1 MPESELQAAQAAL
14 LASLA
19 PELHALLGRVEAHTA
34 RLARRRDALR
44 AQAELQRGRLE
55 GRPASAGGGGQG
67 RPSSASA
74 PRGVEEEGGEGAGEG
89 EGLGER
95 DVLKLKALK
104 QRRERLEF
112 AVERLTL
119 QARQRE
125 RELRKSVA
133 AT

>member
-1 MPESELQAAQAAL
+1 M
-14 LASLA
+14 
-19 PELHALLGRVEAHTA
+19 HNA
-34 RLARRRDALR
+34 RLARRRDALK

-55 GRPASAGGGGQG
+55 GRPSSSSAAAGAAGGRGGRG
-67 RPSSASA
+67 RATSAT
-74 PRGVEEEGGEGAGEG
+74 RGAAEDGGEGDAEADS

-95 DVLKLKALK
+95 DVLKLKSLR